1 MTGRAEVGRRRQHLD
16 TTFLRAG
23 GLDADAELLSDFA
36 RYLCVLVSGFVEQ
49 ATIELLIEY
58 ARRHA
63 DPRVQRH
70 VEQNVRRVSNLNAQ
84 RLIEVVGAFDAEWRD
99 ELETFVVNEYKSA
112 LDGIV
117 ALRNQ
122 VAHGIHVEV
131 TLPRVSE
138 YYARIKQ
145 IIDRL
150 ADLLTPHDLRQR
162 YRE

>member
-1 MTGRAEVGRRRQHLD
+1 MD
-16 TTFLRAG
+16 
-23 GLDADAELLSDFA
+23 
-36 RYLCVLVSGFVEQ
+36 
-49 ATIELLIEY
+49 
-58 ARRHA
+58 
-63 DPRVQRH
+63 
-70 VEQNVRRVSNLNAQ
+70 QNVRRLSNLNAQ

-99 ELETFVVNEYKSA
+99 ELETFVVNEYKAA

-150 ADLLTPHDLRQR
+150 ADLLTPHDMRQR
-162 YRE
+162 YRG